1 MEEMSLNQEEIKS
14 LISLVEI
21 MQKDSQQRLKQI
33 DEELQKVR
41 QEVTLPKEILLLKQN
56 PQIEEIL
63 NVGECGEGKIKIMI
77 QIKNAIREF
86 FNPEDDSEPKVKR
99 GRPEAVKDC
108 NPLVLKSLLNNWE
121 RELDRRMGKMQ
132 RSDAQF
138 ATVGRYIK
146 KLPDI
151 FLKYIGS
158 KCQYKSKDIRVVLRT
173 YLKSFLKGFYGMFS
187 CPDHITLEDL
197 FLDYIIL

>member
-1 MEEMSLNQEEIKS
+1 MEELAINKEDAKELLSIIESMRKS
-14 LISLVEI
+14 T
-21 MQKDSQQRLKQI
+21 QQRLESINEK
-33 DEELQKVR
+33 LQKAK
-41 QEVTLPKEILLLKQN
+41 QEVTIPKEILLLKQN
-56 PQIEEIL
+56 PQIEEIP
-63 NVGECGEGKIKIMI
+63 NVADCGEGQIKIMAQI
-77 QIKNAIREF
+77 QKAIREY
-86 FNPEDDSEPKVKR
+86 FNPEEDSEPKVKR
-99 GRPEAVKDC
+99 GRPEAIKDC
-108 NPLVLKSLLNNWE
+108 NPLVLKSLLNSWE
-121 RELDRRMGKMQ
+121 RELDRRMGKEQ

-173 YLKSFLKGFYGMFS
+173 YLKSFLKGFYRMFS
-187 CPDHITLEDL
+187 RPAHISLEAL